1 MGVVVDRGAAAVHA
15 DLPGPDWRERAYGTR
30 PGVIQRKRHRV
41 SPSEGVGPKTKRPPV
56 LHHRRPEGDCLN
68 VQRVRWTQL
77 PPGTF

>member
-41 SPSEGVGPKTKRPPV
+41 SPSEGVGPKTKGR
-56 LHHRRPEGDCLN
+56 LSCITGGRKAIA
-68 VQRVRWTQL
+68 
-77 PPGTF
+77 